1 MNCEHAENLMAE
13 EIAGELS
20 DTDRAALEGHLA
32 QCERCRQVQAEWR
45 EDDQQLR
52 AGFASWRGA
61 GENVAARTIRQLHR
75 EQSAPAMAGAPRRW
89 PMFLVGLAAGF
100 LLALV
105 LWRPWGEAPVAIAPP
120 ESHDP
125 PPTEVAPPI
134 PASRPVLA
142 SVVGNVE
149 VRHDDKGDWVAAQV
163 GNEISKGC
171 EIRTQADGLCEF
183 VCPTGET
190 ARLNTDSQMQV
201 HEQHDLELVR
211 GQVWAAGQPERELRL
226 RTPSGT
232 VLTRGGTVNVNQQPE
247 QTIFTVAA
255 GNATVRMV
263 NQEEPLSAG
272 EELTIAGAEVTHRD
286 RAYSLALI
294 TAWMNPLLALKSPN
308 DPELNAHVDALLAHL
323 GESKM
328 NLLSETELRTM
339 GESCTTP
346 LVRYLQSD
354 RSEGFGDRRRR
365 AAHLLADLAPVWL
378 AGDII
383 GLLSDT
389 DGEVRA
395 QAAVC
400 LKRLTGQT
408 MDCPLEH
415 WRAPPD
421 ELQQQAIEQWKTW
434 WLGNSFRCAPP
445 PEAKPVEKTI

>member
-1 MNCEHAENLMAE
+1 MNCEHAENLLAE

-20 DTDRAALEGHLA
+20 EQDRAALGEHLE
-32 QCERCRQVQAEWR
+32 QCERCRQVQAEWQA
-45 EDDQQLR
+45 DDQQLR
-52 AGFASWRGA
+52 AGFAAWRGA
-61 GENVAARTIRQLHR
+61 SENVAARTIRQLHR
-75 EQSAPAMAGAPRRW
+75 EQPIATKADAARRW

-105 LWRPWGEAPVAIAPP
+105 LWRPRTETPVAVAPP
-120 ESHDP
+120 ESP
-125 PPTEVAPPI
+125 VAPPAETA
-134 PASRPVLA
+134 PPSQASRPVLA

-149 VRHDDKGDWVAAQV
+149 VRHDDQADWVAAQA
-163 GNEISKGC
+163 GSEISVGC
-171 EIRTQADGLCEF
+171 AIRTQADGLCEF

-190 ARLNTDSQMQV
+190 ARMNTDSQMQV

-247 QTIFTVAA
+247 QTVFTVAA
-255 GNATVRMV
+255 GNATVRLV
-263 NQEEPLSAG
+263 NQDEPLSAG
-272 EELTIAGAEVTHRD
+272 EELTIANEQVKRRD

-383 GLLSDT
+383 GLLSDA

-395 QAAVC
+395 QAAAC

-408 MDCPLEH
+408 MECPLEH
-415 WRAPPD
+415 WRESPD
-421 ELQQQAIEQWKTW
+421 ALQQQAIDQWKVW